1 MKNPWILLLVAGFY
15 FTLPA
20 QAQDLFVAQNSE
32 VQFFSET
39 PLENIQASNKK
50 ISSLLKIST
59 GELAVKMNMKD
70 FHFPNQLMEEH
81 FNENYM
87 ETEKYPAATFK
98 GRIQEAI
105 DYTKDG
111 TYAVT
116 SQGILTMH
124 GVAKERTIKG
134 NLVVKGSQLLL
145 TCDFDVPLAD
155 HKIEVPT
162 LVLTKIAEVIAVKA
176 KYAFV
181 PYQKNTPQ

>member
-1 MKNPWILLLVAGFY
+1 MKTLLIQILVTGLY
-15 FTLPA
+15 MTLPA
-20 QAQDLFVAQNSE
+20 QSQNLFIAQNSE

-50 ISSLLKIST
+50 ISSLLNTST
-59 GELAVKMNMKD
+59 GELAVKMNIKD

-87 ETEKYPAATFK
+87 ETEMYPTATFK
-98 GRIQEAI
+98 GKMQEAI

-116 SQGILTMH
+116 SQGTLTMH
-124 GVAKERTIKG
+124 GVTKARLLKG
-134 NLVVKGSQLLL
+134 TLVVKGNQLLL

-162 LVLTKIAEVIAVKA
+162 LVIAKIADVIAVKA
-176 KYAFV
+176 KYSFV
-181 PYQKNTPQ
+181 PYQKATP